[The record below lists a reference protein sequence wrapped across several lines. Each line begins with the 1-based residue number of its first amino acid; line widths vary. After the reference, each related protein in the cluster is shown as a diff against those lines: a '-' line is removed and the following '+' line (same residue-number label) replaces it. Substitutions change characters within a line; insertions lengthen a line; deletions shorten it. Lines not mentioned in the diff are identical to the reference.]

1 MKQWARGLLM
11 MPSRRAI
18 TASMP
23 HSATTLYIASTF
35 SLREPFSCKATSS
48 AVFARKYLLIVSFY
62 RKHHHSISKV
72 TNLSSS
78 SLSNMDTCE
87 SVIVIFAA
95 DGLFCCIL
103 IVSRCFLPVL
113 ELGGGRDNIRLG
125 HVTPV
130 LTAPHCSAPHSD
142 LSCVLL

>member
-1 MKQWARGLLM
+1 MSVVIGHSRNLSVPPHGSMKQWARGLLM

-48 AVFARKYLLIVSFY
+48 AVFARKYLLIVSLY

-78 SLSNMDTCE
+78 SLSNIALMWTLLRIRPSFLC
-87 SVIVIFAA
+87 
-95 DGLFCCIL
+95 
-103 IVSRCFLPVL
+103 SRWF
-113 ELGGGRDNIRLG
+113 
-125 HVTPV
+125 
-130 LTAPHCSAPHSD
+130 
-142 LSCVLL
+142 VLLHFNCEQMFSACAGAGRWQR